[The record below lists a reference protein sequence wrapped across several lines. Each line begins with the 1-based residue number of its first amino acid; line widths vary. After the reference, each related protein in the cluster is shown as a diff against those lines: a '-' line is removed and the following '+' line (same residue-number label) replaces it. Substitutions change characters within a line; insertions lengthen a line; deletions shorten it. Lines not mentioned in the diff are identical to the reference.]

1 VEGVDALDILVV
13 DDEPGVC
20 RTLSKVLTSA
30 GHEVRA
36 AESLKAARDART
48 SRVPDV
54 VFLDLRLPD
63 GNGLS
68 LLEELKQEVPHVE
81 VVIVTAH
88 VDVDLA
94 RRALLLGAVDLIEK
108 PFTSAEVGAVL
119 EGVVSLPEA
128 LRQGQEERKGTGA
141 LVGNSASFVQACH
154 DLVLLAAAE
163 RTPALLVGELG
174 TGRSL
179 GSRAIHDGSPRAEG
193 PYVAASCVTLTAA
206 QLFGCEPGTLA
217 VAPDGQPGFLEKAAG
232 GTLFLAAVHEMS
244 PELQGQLVE
253 FLQSGSLHRVGG
265 LNPCQVDVRI
275 VVGTHLDPD
284 LLATHLREDLY
295 YMLAVMPIRLPPLR
309 ERGDD
314 VLLLAQHF
322 LRESATSIGRGMTG
336 FSGPA
341 LRRLKSYPWPGNV
354 RELKNVVERAVILTH
369 GSRVELSELRLGE
382 SDDEIEGEVR
392 LTLPDYRI
400 SSAERALI
408 RLALEETKGHK
419 TLAAEL
425 LGINRATLYNKLKAY
440 GLAAPRR
447 TPSGSGPVP
456 SEGDE
461 KQQPPGV

>member
-1 VEGVDALDILVV
+1 VDALDILVV

-20 RTLSKVLTSA
+20 RALAKVLTSA
-30 GHEVRA
+30 GHEVRSA
-36 AESLKAARDART
+36 ASLKEAREERT
-48 SRVPDV
+48 RRVPDV

-108 PFTSAEVGAVL
+108 PFSSSEVVAVV
-119 EGVVSLPEA
+119 EGVVGLPDA
-128 LRQGQEERKGTGA
+128 LRQEENEAPGA

-163 RTPALLVGELG
+163 RTPGLLVGELG

-179 GSRAIHDGSPRAEG
+179 GSRAIHEASPRSEG
-193 PYVAASCVTLTAA
+193 PYLGVSCVTLNAA
-206 QLFGCEPGTLA
+206 QLLGCEPGVLTA
-217 VAPDGQPGFLEKAAG
+217 APEGQSGCLEQAAG
-232 GTLFLAAVHEMS
+232 GTLFLSAIHELR
-244 PELQGQLVE
+244 PELQGLLVE
-253 FLQSGSLHRVGG
+253 FLQTGSFRRVGG
-265 LNPCQVDVRI
+265 LHPCQVDVRI
-275 VVGTHLDPD
+275 VAATHLDPE
-284 LLATHLREDLY
+284 LLAKHLREDLY
-295 YMLAVMPIRLPPLR
+295 YLLAVMPIRLPPLR

-314 VLLLAQHF
+314 VVLLAQHF
-322 LRESATSIGRGMTG
+322 LRESAVSVGRGMTG
-336 FSGPA
+336 FSGQA
-341 LRRLKSYPWPGNV
+341 LRRLQSYPWPGNV

-369 GSRVELSELRLGE
+369 GSRVELSGLRLGE
-382 SDDEIEGEVR
+382 GEDSVEAEVR
-392 LTLPDYRI
+392 LNLPDYRI
-400 SSAERALI
+400 ASAERALI

-447 TPSGSGPVP
+447 SPSSSGVVEPD
-456 SEGDE
+456 EDE
-461 KQQPPGV
+461 KQQPPRV